1 MKQEHNGKPK
11 GFGGVIADP
20 VSDYRVREV
29 FRDWHYSAEVAEINM
44 LGI

>member
-1 MKQEHNGKPK
+1 MKQEHAGKHK

-20 VSDYRVREV
+20 VSDYNIREV
-29 FRDWHYSAEVAEINM
+29 LEDRHYSAEVAEINM